1 MIAEVFSAVSE
12 KLNSEG
18 QRAEDVQEPERDLS
32 RKIQRQGKELSDKI
46 EAQGKGL
53 SAQIEEQGER
63 IKAVERQG
71 KELSD
76 KIEAQGKGLSAQIEE
91 QGERIKAVERQ
102 GKELSDKIEAQG
114 KGLSAQIEERGHQIE
129 EVKTQLNGL
138 DMNVS
143 TLNQVY
149 DRQQTVIWTLVAVLT
164 AAVFGSLALGMGI
177 LYSTYSPSRPAVTGA
192 AAPTA
197 VEASDLEESSALPS
211 PEADSPQVPG
221 DTMESSLK
229 DSDAALQ

>member
-53 SAQIEEQGER
+53 SAQFEEQGER

-76 KIEAQGKGLSAQIEE
+76 KIEAQGKGLSAQFEE
-91 QGERIKAVERQ
+91 Q
-102 GKELSDKIEAQG
+102 
-114 KGLSAQIEERGHQIE
+114 GHQIE

-197 VEASDLEESSALPS
+197 VEANDLEESSALPS